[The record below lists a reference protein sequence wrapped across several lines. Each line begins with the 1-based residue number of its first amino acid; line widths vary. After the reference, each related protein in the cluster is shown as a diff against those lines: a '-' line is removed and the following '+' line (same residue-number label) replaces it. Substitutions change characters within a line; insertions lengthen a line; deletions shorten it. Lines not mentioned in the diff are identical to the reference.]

1 MATKLPDH
9 TLEGFQETLGGLR
22 SAPPLLKQEHTRR
35 LLSQVDVLTDSREG
49 LDHLQARVPELVEA
63 GVFQDGP
70 WENPSR
76 LVPALVGGTLRAG
89 GASTLLEILSE
100 LRIMAVAEGSVALPG
115 FSRAR
120 ARSFLRE
127 VLVNTLDLLF
137 PGDTEADR
145 VMDAGT
151 RKKVDLLMAL
161 LLERVPL
168 EEIKGALATEI
179 ELVCLQ
185 RPIVPDRALKIIRL
199 VRENVPV
206 EPPVEPGVESGV
218 DSGDEREDDRR
229 LHVYIRAVYA
239 PSPDA
244 GARSLEEYQGFLAV
258 ADRSVLEGECRA
270 LGATMKE
277 TGLAVGHHALLLRE
291 VATRRPLVS
300 LLLNLDRTGQ
310 AELEK
315 HREFVAGIIEEAIHP
330 GTARSVYGLGRLL
343 DRGILSHQPVLN
355 GLERLRSLE
364 LHPDVEGT
372 IRGARPG
379 SGPSPTQHLLADCL
393 GILGQPLGM
402 AQGKN
407 PTCQSARGIS
417 LWSRH
422 APGKLLGMIRTVAK
436 ANELSMRF
444 EAAVIRSSD
453 LGLGLMKEM
462 DPDVDTVSLLLV
474 PHLDRIYSE
483 MMLRSTHRGDDPHK
497 WVNPAMYGHWIPT
510 GFLSAYDYGTA
521 GIRDYDGFLRT
532 FYATHHPDFNR
543 GHDLAYPNP
552 VGIFLTASS
561 GDLIGFHAVSILRV
575 RRVRNAVRIYFY
587 NPNGEGRQRWHS
599 DIRPT
604 VAGNGER
611 PGESSL
617 PFHQFASRLYAFHFS
632 PSDVGEVD
640 AVHDEW
646 IQEVTEAARASW
658 GKAYI
663 WAATASTP

>member
-1 MATKLPDH
+1 MAAKLSDH
-9 TLEGFQETLGGLR
+9 TLEGFQETLEGLR
-22 SAPPLLKQEHTRR
+22 SAPPLLKQEHTGR
-35 LLSQVDVLTDSREG
+35 LLSQVDVLTDSPEG
-49 LDHLQARVPELVEA
+49 LEHLLARVPELVEA
-63 GVFQDGP
+63 GVFQAGP

-89 GASTLLEILSE
+89 GATTLMEILSE
-100 LRIMAVAEGSVALPG
+100 LRIMAVAEGSLALPG

-120 ARSFLRE
+120 GRTFLRE

-151 RKKVDLLMAL
+151 RKKVDHLMAL

-199 VRENVPV
+199 VQENI
-206 EPPVEPGVESGV
+206 PVEPGREQE
-218 DSGDEREDDRR
+218 DDRQQEDDRR
-229 LHVYIRAVYA
+229 LHLYIRAVYA

-244 GARSLEEYQGFLAV
+244 GARSLEEYGTFLAE
-258 ADRSVLEGECRA
+258 ADRSVLERECRA

-300 LLLNLDRTGQ
+300 LLLDLHRTGQ

-315 HREFVAGIIEEAIHP
+315 HRDLVAELIEEAIHP

-364 LHPDVEGT
+364 LHPDVEDAV
-372 IRGARPG
+372 RSARPG
-379 SGPSPTQHLLADCL
+379 SGPSPNQHLLADCL
-393 GILGQPLGM
+393 GVLGQPLGM

-453 LGLGLMKEM
+453 LGPGLMKEM
-462 DPDVDTVSLLLV
+462 DPHVDTVSLLLV

-497 WVNPAMYGHWIPT
+497 WVNPAMYGHWIPM

-521 GIRDYDGFLRT
+521 GIRDYEGFLRT

-575 RRVRNAVRIYFY
+575 RRVRNDVRVYFY

-646 IQEVTEAARASW
+646 IQKVTEAARASW
-658 GKAYI
+658 GTSYI
-663 WAATASTP
+663 WATAPLIS

>member
-1 MATKLPDH
+1 MAAKLSDH
-9 TLEGFQETLGGLR
+9 TLEGFRETLEALR
-22 SAPPLLKQEHTRR
+22 SAQPLLKQEHTRR
-35 LLSQVDVLTDSREG
+35 LLSQVDVLTDSPQG
-49 LDHLQARVPELVEA
+49 LEHLLAHIPDLVEA
-63 GVFQDGP
+63 GVFQAGP
-70 WENPSR
+70 WENPGR

-89 GASTLLEILSE
+89 GATTLMEILSE
-100 LRIMAVAEGSVALPG
+100 LRIMAVAEGSLALPG
-115 FSRAR
+115 FSRGR
-120 ARSFLRE
+120 ARTFLRE

-145 VMDAGT
+145 VMDPGT
-151 RKKVDLLMAL
+151 RKKVDLLMTL

-199 VRENVPV
+199 VQENVPV
-206 EPPVEPGVESGV
+206 EPGP
-218 DSGDEREDDRR
+218 EREDDRR
-229 LHVYIRAVYA
+229 LHLYIRAVYA
-239 PSPDA
+239 PSPEA
-244 GARSLEEYQGFLAV
+244 GSRSLDEYQTFLSG

-277 TGLAVGHHALLLRE
+277 TGLAVGHHALLLRA
-291 VATRRPLVS
+291 VAARRPLVS
-300 LLLNLDRTGQ
+300 LLLGLDRTGQ

-315 HREFVAGIIEEAIHP
+315 HRDLVAELIEEAIHP
-330 GTARSVYGLGRLL
+330 ETARSVFGLGRLL

-364 LHPDVEGT
+364 LHPDVEAT
-372 IRGARPG
+372 LRSARPAA
-379 SGPSPTQHLLADCL
+379 GPSPNQHLLADCL
-393 GILGQPLGM
+393 GVLGQPLGL

-462 DPDVDTVSLLLV
+462 DPHVDTVSLLLV

-483 MMLRSTHRGDDPHK
+483 MMLRSAHRGDDPHK
-497 WVNPAMYGHWIPT
+497 WVNPAMYGHWIPI
-510 GFLSAYDYGTA
+510 GFISAYDHGTG
-521 GIRDYDGFLRT
+521 GIRDYEGFLRT

-561 GDLIGFHAVSILRV
+561 GDLIGFHAISILRV
-575 RRVRNAVRIYFY
+575 RRVRNDVRVYFY

-632 PSDVGEVD
+632 PSDVGELD
-640 AVHDEW
+640 DVHDEW
-646 IQEVTEAARASW
+646 IRGVTEAARASW

-663 WAATASTP
+663 WATQTPTSIP